1 MLTESVVLAALGCA
15 SGLAVALGLGRYLL
29 MLMPSNFIGQLG
41 VTRPQIDVR
50 VLCFAITISLL
61 AGVLAGVG
69 PALNTVSNAPQAVL
83 KEGGRS
89 SDVAGRR
96 SGSLLSA
103 FVIGEIALALVLL
116 MGAGLMLK
124 SFWRLQHRDLGFDAH
139 GLLTLRITLP
149 QTSYPPGARRSELL
163 RRLLEEVQSAPGVA
177 VTGAT
182 TVNPLGAERSIE
194 QVVIEGMDTRGGN
207 ATYNVNHRLV
217 SPDLFHAMNIP
228 LLRGRNFT
236 EQDDDRA
243 QPVVIVSEQMAKRF
257 WPQQDALGKRIRVAQ
272 PGAPWLVV
280 TGVAGNVRNRINR
293 DGPTETWYLPYAQQA
308 TTSEAES
315 VYLMIRSR
323 TDALSILPAV
333 QQALWRV
340 DRTLAT
346 YNVSAMD
353 HYYSESLRQE
363 RLGAKVVTLF
373 GAFGLVLAG
382 LGVYGV
388 TAFSVAQRTHEIGVR
403 MALGAEPAGILWLV
417 IRRGVRLS
425 LIGLVVGVMT
435 TAALNRVLASLLLE
449 IQPLEVAMIILTS
462 LGLLAIAFGACY
474 FPARKAAGTDP
485 MVALRYE

>member
-1 MLTESVVLAALGCA
+1 
-15 SGLAVALGLGRYLL
+15 
-29 MLMPSNFIGQLG
+29 
-41 VTRPQIDVR
+41 
-50 VLCFAITISLL
+50 
-61 AGVLAGVG
+61 
-69 PALNTVSNAPQAVL
+69 
-83 KEGGRS
+83 
-89 SDVAGRR
+89 
-96 SGSLLSA
+96 
-103 FVIGEIALALVLL
+103 

-124 SFWRLQHRDLGFDAH
+124 SFWRLQYRDLGFDAR

-149 QTSYPPGARRSELL
+149 QTSYPPGPRRSGLI
-163 RRLLEEVQSAPGVA
+163 RRLLEEVQNAPGVA
-177 VTGAT
+177 AAGAT

-194 QVVIEGMDTRGGN
+194 QVVIEEMNSRGGD

-257 WPQQDALGKRIRVAQ
+257 WPQQDALGKRIRVAD
-272 PGAPWLVV
+272 PGAAWLTVI
-280 TGVAGNVRNRINR
+280 GIAGNVRDRTNG
-293 DGPTETWYLPYAQQA
+293 DGPIEAWYLPYSQQTA
-308 TTSEAES
+308 DPDAENI
-315 VYLMIRSR
+315 YLMIRTR
-323 TDALSILPAV
+323 ADALSILPEV

-363 RLGAKVVTLF
+363 RLGAKIVTLF
-373 GAFGLVLAG
+373 GAFGLILAA

-403 MALGAEPAGILWLV
+403 MSLGAEPAGILSLV

-425 LIGLVVGVMT
+425 LIGIVVGVMA
-435 TAALNRVLASLLLE
+435 TAALNRVLASLLPE
-449 IQPLEVAMIILTS
+449 IQPLEIAMITTAS
-462 LGLLAIAFGACY
+462 LGLLAIALVACY
-474 FPARKAAGTDP
+474 FPARKAAATDP
-485 MVALRYE
+485 IVALRYE